1 MGVRGSLVRK
11 EARGG
16 KLRWVID
23 FRYRDCDGRE
33 ERYRRDA
40 TLQTAAG
47 ARAEAER
54 LCLLAQ
60 KTGSVEARTASPTFS
75 AFVDGTFERLYL
87 PRYRAATRVRYEALL
102 DQGIRDAFG
111 AKRLDAIGAPAL
123 RAFLAMLLDRK
134 VQARGPMNL
143 VRTIL
148 HAAVESGSLA
158 SMPEFPR
165 MPRVG
170 RKLPDAPSD
179 EEVRAMLAR
188 SSGWLR
194 TAIAL
199 AIFAGLRS
207 GEVRALEVRDIDI
220 AGSRILVRRALSED
234 EVLAPKSGHE
244 RIVPLAPELAGVLAG
259 ALRDKLPAARV
270 VVNAR
275 GRTPN
280 RQHLLTALKA
290 LQRRHGLKERSFHSL
305 RHYFCSKLVSLGASI
320 EAVRLLAGHSDL
332 ATTQRYVHA
341 AGGDLR
347 DAIARFAGN

>member
-11 EARGG
+11 EVRGG
-16 KLRWVID
+16 KPRWIID

-33 ERYRRDA
+33 QRYRRDA

-75 AFVDGTFERLYL
+75 TFIDGTFKRLYL

-102 DQGIRDAFG
+102 NQGIRDAFG

-123 RAFLAMLLDRK
+123 RAFLATLLERK

-148 HAAVESGSLA
+148 RAAVECGALA

-165 MPRVG
+165 MPRSG

-179 EEVRAMLAR
+179 DEVRAMLTLAR
-188 SSGWLR
+188 GWLR

-199 AIFAGLRS
+199 AAFAGLRS
-207 GEVRALEVRDIDI
+207 GEVRALQVRDVDI
-220 AGSRILVRRALSED
+220 VGGEILVRRALSED
-234 EVLAPKSGHE
+234 DVLPPKSGHE
-244 RIVPLAPELAGVLAG
+244 RGVPLAPQLADVLAA

-280 RQHLLTALKA
+280 RQHVLTALKA
-290 LQRRHGLKERSFHSL
+290 LQRRHGLRERSFHSL
-305 RHYFCSKLVSLGASI
+305 RHYFCSKLVSRGASV

-347 DAIARFAGN
+347 DAIARLAGN